1 MQFSHQLLV
10 DGCNQGQA
18 ASATCWSPDGE
29 GTWIRGAWCPFSS
42 SSPVELVLEGRGVLV
57 LKLLPLVLLRY
68 RGHADGVGGPGGNRL
83 KNLSRG
89 GARGQPGG
97 LVGDML
103 LRCAAVPDDRPGKQG
118 PWVSR
123 QRPLFLF
130 LLLFSN
136 PPDGSSNIL
145 FLGRRRSGRT
155 SSCAGEA
162 SDVACGARPVGQ
174 LSVPCMVIPCARIWS
189 GAFVRPPGQLL
200 TGTQMGFTGLPPSLQ
215 GRLRAS
221 ALPPPPPS
229 ATAATFLLNV
239 QSFPYPPGPARIR
252 RQRCCWGWELWG
264 AGWPKPPSGFRRSD
278 SVLIP
283 SISLPSSMQV
293 LDVLVLPTPIMG
305 EQYPGQRQ

>member
-29 GTWIRGAWCPFSS
+29 GAWIRGAWCPFSS

-89 GARGQPGG
+89 GTRGQPGG
-97 LVGDML
+97 LGGDML
-103 LRCAAVPDDRPGKQG
+103 LRCAAVPDDRPGKRG

-123 QRPLFLF
+123 QRPLCLF

-145 FLGRRRSGRT
+145 FLGRRRGGRT

-162 SDVACGARPVGQ
+162 SDVACDARPVGSCQ
-174 LSVPCMVIPCARIWS
+174 SRVRLSPAPVFGV
-189 GAFVRPPGQLL
+189 
-200 TGTQMGFTGLPPSLQ
+200 
-215 GRLRAS
+215 
-221 ALPPPPPS
+221 ALS
-229 ATAATFLLNV
+229 
-239 QSFPYPPGPARIR
+239 
-252 RQRCCWGWELWG
+252 
-264 AGWPKPPSGFRRSD
+264 
-278 SVLIP
+278 
-283 SISLPSSMQV
+283 
-293 LDVLVLPTPIMG
+293 
-305 EQYPGQRQ
+305 